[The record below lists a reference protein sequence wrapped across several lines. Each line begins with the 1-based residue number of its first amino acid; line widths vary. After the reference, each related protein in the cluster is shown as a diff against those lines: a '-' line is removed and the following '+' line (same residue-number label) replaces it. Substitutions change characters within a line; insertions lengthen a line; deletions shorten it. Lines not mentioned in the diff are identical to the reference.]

1 MGKNLFSDLLYVET
15 IYRETRTENQLLVA
29 LEKLSKEYHT
39 TTPLFEI
46 DFNKPLTSMRKLY
59 WKLITNET
67 TALFNNLID
76 DFERASVPEE
86 TYFLYQKHL
95 KNFTYSIKNIADYL
109 LERELTSELFTKPN
123 KNEKADEAYII
134 YFLKANSIM
143 LLMELQERFNNND
156 TSETYSQEEIHEI
169 YFNEEPPENLLVT
182 SYSGVHIN
190 IKKPITVNENFKAIK
205 GDLNN
210 RTENAKIIE
219 YNKII
224 AKPDTLA
231 RLEETLFN
239 EKIIDHNY
247 DFIPTKGNKKLLAA
261 FIHQLINKEIICKR
275 IFPVNRLI
283 KDREISSFFAHRYGN
298 NSDTNKE
305 FRNFK
310 NNEKHKLKSTIENY
324 SWLDA
329 IR

>member
-1 MGKNLFSDLLYVET
+1 MAKSLFSDLLYVET
-15 IYRETRTENQLLVA
+15 IYRESRTENQILDA
-29 LEKLSKEYHT
+29 LEKLSKEYYA
-39 TTPLFEI
+39 TTPLFEVE
-46 DFNKPLTSMRKLY
+46 FNKPLTAIRKLY
-59 WKLITNET
+59 YHLITNET
-67 TALFNNLID
+67 TVLFNNLIN
-76 DFERASVPEE
+76 DFERTSVPEE
-86 TYFLYQKHL
+86 NHFLFQKHQ
-95 KNFTYSIKNIADYL
+95 KNFSYTIKNIADYL
-109 LERELTSELFTKPN
+109 SERELTSELFAKPN

-143 LLMELQERFNNND
+143 LLMELQERFENHN
-156 TSETYSQEEIHEI
+156 TSETYTQEEIHEI
-169 YFNEEPPENLLVT
+169 YFKEEPPENLLVT
-182 SYSGVHIN
+182 SYSGVQIN

-247 DFIPTKGNKKLLAA
+247 DFIPTKGNKQLLAA
-261 FIHQLINKEIICKR
+261 FIHQLINKEIISPR
-275 IFPVNRLI
+275 IFPGIKLI
-283 KDREISSFFAHRYGN
+283 KDRDISKFFAQRYGN

-310 NNEKHKLKSTIENY
+310 NNEKHKLKSTIESNR
-324 SWLDA
+324 WLDA

>member
-1 MGKNLFSDLLYVET
+1 MGKNLFSDILYVET
-15 IYRETRTENQLLVA
+15 IYRETRTENQMLVA
-29 LEKLSKEYHT
+29 LDKLSKEYHT

-46 DFNKPLTSMRKLY
+46 DFNKPLTSIRKLY

-67 TALFNNLID
+67 TVLFNNLID

-86 TYFLYQKHL
+86 NYFLYQKHQ
-95 KNFTYSIKNIADYL
+95 KNFSYIIKNIADYL
-109 LERELTSELFTKPN
+109 SERELSSELFAKPN

-169 YFNEEPPENLLVT
+169 YFSEEPPENLLVID
-182 SYSGVHIN
+182 YSGTQIN
-190 IKKPITVNENFKAIK
+190 IKKPIIEKGIFRAIK
-205 GDLNN
+205 GDLEN
-210 RTENAKIIE
+210 RTENSKIIE

-224 AKPDTLA
+224 AKPDSFA
-231 RLEETLFN
+231 RLEESLFS
-239 EKIIDHNY
+239 EQIIDNEY
-247 DFIPTKGNKKLLAA
+247 NFITTKGNKQLLAA
-261 FIHQLINKEIICKR
+261 FIHQLINKELINQR
-275 IFPVNRLI
+275 IFPGNKPI
-283 KDREISSFFAHRYGN
+283 KDSEITNFFAHRYGN